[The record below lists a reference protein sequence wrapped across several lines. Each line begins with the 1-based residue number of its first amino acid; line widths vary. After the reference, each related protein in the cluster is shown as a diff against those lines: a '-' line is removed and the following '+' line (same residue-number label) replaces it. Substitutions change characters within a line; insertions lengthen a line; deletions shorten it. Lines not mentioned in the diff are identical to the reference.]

1 MAVRV
6 PIYGTGPSGRQAPA
20 TQASFRALEQGHLHE
35 VHCTA
40 PDRAA
45 ALAFA
50 LSHGA
55 SQAVSQGMGAQA
67 GAIFALRAARRQRL
81 PTLFSGDGL
90 ALLGIDPGRLTLIE
104 AGSEVEMLRAG
115 LEAARCP
122 GVSMVLMES
131 EGRFADYDLTASRR
145 LVLAAEASGVTILL
159 LRGDA
164 EQRSSGAQTRWS
176 IRSAPSVPLE
186 ADAPGLPAVEAELL
200 RCRSGPAGGRWL
212 LLWDAEHG
220 CFRDRD
226 AGEGDGRPSVPGA
239 VVPFSRLRTDAG
251 SDSQR
256 QVA

>member
-1 MAVRV
+1 MAGSV
-6 PIYGTGPSGRQAPA
+6 PINGIRPTGRQGPA
-20 TQASFRALEQGHLHE
+20 ADMPFPALARGHLHE
-35 VHCTA
+35 IHCTA

-45 ALAFA
+45 AFAFA
-50 LSHGA
+50 LT
-55 SQAVSQGMGAQA
+55 QDLIQKQGAQA
-67 GAIFALRAARRQRL
+67 GAVFALQAVRRQRL

-90 ALLGIDPGRLTLIE
+90 ALLGIDPNRLTIVE

-122 GVSMVLMES
+122 GVFMVLMES

-145 LVLAAEASGVTILL
+145 LVLAAEASGASIML

-176 IRSAPSVPLE
+176 IRSAPSIPLE
-186 ADAPGLPAVEAELL
+186 ADAPGLPTIEAELL

-212 LLWDAEHG
+212 LSWDAEHG

-226 AGEGDGRPSVPGA
+226 TGEDDKRPPVPGA

>member
-1 MAVRV
+1 MAGRLPIHGMRLPGQQV
-6 PIYGTGPSGRQAPA
+6 PAADMAFSV
-20 TQASFRALEQGHLHE
+20 SFPALERGHLHE
-35 VHCTA
+35 IHCTA

-50 LSHGA
+50 LT
-55 SQAVSQGMGAQA
+55 QEQGAQA
-67 GAIFALRAARRQRL
+67 GAVFALQAVRRQRL

-90 ALLGIDPGRLTLIE
+90 ALLGIDPGRLTIVE
-104 AGSEVEMLRAG
+104 PGSEVEMLRAG

-122 GVSMVLMES
+122 GVAMVLMES

-145 LVLAAEASGVTILL
+145 LVLAAEASGASIML

-176 IRSAPSVPLE
+176 IRSVPSVPLE
-186 ADAPGLPAVEAELL
+186 ADAPGLPAIEAELL

-212 LLWDAEHG
+212 LSWDAEHG

-226 AGEGDGRPSVPGA
+226 AGEEGRDTPVPGA

-251 SDSQR
+251 RDSQR

>member
-1 MAVRV
+1 MAGRL
-6 PIYGTGPSGRQAPA
+6 PIHGMRPAGRQAPV
-20 TQASFRALEQGHLHE
+20 TQASFPALERGHLHE
-35 VHCTA
+35 IHCTA

-50 LSHGA
+50 LS
-55 SQAVSQGMGAQA
+55 QGIGAQA
-67 GAIFALRAARRQRL
+67 GAIFALQVARRQRL

-122 GVSMVLMES
+122 GVAMVLMES

-145 LVLAAEASGVTILL
+145 LVLAAEASGASILL

-176 IRSAPSVPLE
+176 IRSAPSIPLE
-186 ADAPGLPAVEAELL
+186 ADAPGLPTIEAELL

-212 LLWDAEHG
+212 LSWDAEHG

-226 AGEGDGRPSVPGA
+226 AGEGSGGTSVSGA

-251 SDSQR
+251 DDGDSQR

>member
-1 MAVRV
+1 MAGRLSIHGMR
-6 PIYGTGPSGRQAPA
+6 PAGRQAPV
-20 TQASFRALEQGHLHE
+20 TQASFPALERGHLHE
-35 VHCTA
+35 IHCTVS
-40 PDRAA
+40 DRAA

-50 LSHGA
+50 LSQRVEE
-55 SQAVSQGMGAQA
+55 SQA
-67 GAIFALRAARRQRL
+67 GAIFALQAARRQRL

-90 ALLGIDPGRLTLIE
+90 ALLGIDPNRLTIVE

-122 GVSMVLMES
+122 GVFMVLMES

-145 LVLAAEASGVTILL
+145 LVLAAEASGATVLL

-176 IRSAPSVPLE
+176 IRSAPSIPLE

-212 LLWDAEHG
+212 LSWDAEHG

-226 AGEGDGRPSVPGA
+226 AGEGDTGENDKRPPLPGA

-251 SDSQR
+251 SDRQR

>member
-1 MAVRV
+1 MAGSV
-6 PIYGTGPSGRQAPA
+6 PINAMRPAGRQAPA
-20 TQASFRALEQGHLHE
+20 ADTSFPAIARGHLHE
-35 VHCTA
+35 IHCTV

-50 LSHGA
+50 LSQSVAQGTGA
-55 SQAVSQGMGAQA
+55 VA

-81 PTLFSGDGL
+81 PTLFCGDGL
-90 ALLGIDPGRLTLIE
+90 ALLGIDPNRLILIE

-122 GVSMVLMES
+122 GISMVLMES

-145 LVLAAEASGVTILL
+145 LVLAAEASGATILL

-186 ADAPGLPAVEAELL
+186 ADAPGLPTIEAELL

-212 LLWDAEHG
+212 LSWDAEHG

-226 AGEGDGRPSVPGA
+226 AGKQDERSPVPGA
-239 VVPFSRLRTDAG
+239 VVSFSRLPTDAG
-251 SDSQR
+251 GDGQR